1 MRSDKNGSGRLAAE
15 DRQRDQ
21 DRQPEVH
28 EERGGGPSPEGG
40 EERRRP
46 EVTQLSFAEVMQ
58 CIQEGREIPGVKKL
72 DITPSNQNPTPS
84 QMERIHKPWER
95 DLSPNGCWASTS
107 VDPHDKHV
115 SGETSR

>member
-1 MRSDKNGSGRLAAE
+1 MTLKNSRTEPQDEETSVASDCDGSKGHADVTSVGA
-15 DRQRDQ
+15 
-21 DRQPEVH
+21 
-28 EERGGGPSPEGG
+28 
-40 EERRRP
+40 

-95 DLSPNGCWASTS
+95 DLSP
-107 VDPHDKHV
+107 K
-115 SGETSR
+115 